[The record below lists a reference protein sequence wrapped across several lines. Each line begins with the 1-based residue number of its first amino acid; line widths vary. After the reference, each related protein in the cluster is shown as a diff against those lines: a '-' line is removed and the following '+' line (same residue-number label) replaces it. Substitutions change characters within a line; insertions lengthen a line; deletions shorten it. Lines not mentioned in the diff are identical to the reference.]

1 MSMMR
6 GTGDQADTL
15 RQMARTAR
23 QGSSPVVSSDV
34 QVGADRQGLR
44 VISVTS
50 GKGGVGK
57 SNVVANLAMALAGIG
72 KRVLI
77 VDADLGVGNL
87 DVLLG
92 LSPQYNLNHV
102 LSGEKSLAEI
112 IVEVTP
118 SIKLIPAGSGVQ
130 EYTSLGQHEKLKLLD
145 ELDMLED
152 DFDIMII
159 DTEAGISEN
168 VTYFTV
174 AAQEI
179 LVVVTPEPTS
189 ITDVYALIKLLATRY
204 SEHHFKVLINMA
216 RDSEDAL
223 EVFRKLA
230 NVAGRF
236 LDISLDYL
244 GCVVRDERLID
255 AVKKQKAVYE
265 LHPDSEAANCFNTL
279 ARRVVE
285 NSRQVKLKGNIQ
297 FFFRRYLESTGGTG
311 S

>member
-1 MSMMR
+1 MSTVK

-15 RQMARTAR
+15 RQMARDAKKNP
-23 QGSSPVVSSDV
+23 QGDA
-34 QVGADRQGLR
+34 ADQRGLTDQRGIR

-57 SNVVANLAMALAGIG
+57 SNVVSNLAIALSAQG
-72 KRVLI
+72 KKVLLI
-77 VDADLGVGNL
+77 DADLGLGNL

-92 LSPQYNLNHV
+92 LSPVYNMNHV
-102 LSGEKSLAEI
+102 LNGEKSLAEI
-112 IVEVTP
+112 LIDGP
-118 SIKLIPAGSGVQ
+118 AGIKIIPAGSGVQ
-130 EYTSLGQHEKLKLLD
+130 EFTSLGQHEKLRLLD
-145 ELDMLED
+145 ELDMLEEQ
-152 DFDIMII
+152 FDILIV

-179 LVVVTPEPTS
+179 IVVVTPEPTS

-204 SEHHFKVLINMA
+204 SEHHFKVLVNMA
-216 RDSEDAL
+216 KDSEDAL

-244 GCVVRDERLID
+244 GCVVKDEKVVE
-255 AVKKQKAVYE
+255 AVKRQKAVTE
-265 LHPDSEAANCFNTL
+265 LFPESEAANCFATL
-279 ARRVVE
+279 AKRVIE
-285 NSRQVKLKGNIQ
+285 NTRQTRLKGNIQ
-297 FFFRRYLESTGGTG
+297 FFFRRFLDHPAGG
-311 S
+311 

>member
-1 MSMMR
+1 MSGAR

-15 RQMARTAR
+15 RQMARSAKLQAQSDAGGQTAS
-23 QGSSPVVSSDV
+23 QSGI
-34 QVGADRQGLR
+34 R
-44 VISVTS
+44 VLSVTS

-57 SNVVANLAMALAGIG
+57 SNVVANLAMALADQG

-77 VDADLGVGNL
+77 LDADLGVGNL

-102 LSGEKSLAEI
+102 LSGERTLAEI
-112 IVEVTP
+112 IVDVNP

-130 EYTSLGQHEKLKLLD
+130 EYTSLGQHEKLRLLN
-145 ELDMLED
+145 ELDLLEEE
-152 DFDIMII
+152 FDIMII

-179 LVVVTPEPTS
+179 IVVVSPEPTS

-204 SEHHFKVLINMA
+204 SEHHFKVLVNMA

-244 GCVVRDERLID
+244 GCVVRDEKLID
-255 AVKKQKAVYE
+255 AVKRQKAVFE
-265 LHPDSEAANCFNTL
+265 LFPNSEAAGCFSTL
-279 ARRVVE
+279 AKRVVE
-285 NSRQVKLKGNIQ
+285 NSRNLKIKGNIQ
-297 FFFRRYLESTGGTG
+297 FFFRRYLDLAGGG
-311 S
+311 DQQ

>member
-1 MSMMR
+1 MSAVR

-15 RQMARTAR
+15 RKMARTAR
-23 QGSSPVVSSDV
+23 SSDKV
-34 QVGADRQGLR
+34 TNTETPLTEQNGIR

-57 SNVVANLAMALAGIG
+57 SNIVANLALALAFYG
-72 KRVLI
+72 KKVLI
-77 VDADLGVGNL
+77 IDADLGVGNL

-102 LSGEKSLAEI
+102 LSGEKSLQEI

-118 SIKLIPAGSGVQ
+118 NIKLIPAGSGVQ
-130 EYTSLGQHEKLKLLD
+130 EYTSLGQHEKLRLLD
-145 ELDMLED
+145 ELDMLEE

-265 LHPDSEAANCFNTL
+265 LYPDSDASNCFTTL
-279 ARRVVE
+279 AKRVIE
-285 NSRQVKLKGNIQ
+285 NSRQSKLKGNIQ
-297 FFFRRYLESTGGTG
+297 FFFRRYLEGAKG
-311 S
+311 SAA

>member
-1 MSMMR
+1 MNAVS

-15 RQMARTAR
+15 RQMARQAR
-23 QGSSPVVSSDV
+23 RDAQPAGQAVQGD
-34 QVGADRQGLR
+34 GGRGIR

-57 SNVVANLAMALAGIG
+57 SNVVSNLAIALSAQG
-72 KRVLI
+72 KKVLI
-77 VDADLGVGNL
+77 IDADLGLGNL

-92 LSPQYNLNHV
+92 LSPAYNLNHV
-102 LSGEKSLAEI
+102 LNGEKSISEI
-112 IVEVTP
+112 MVEGP
-118 SIKLIPAGSGVQ
+118 SGIKIIPAGSGVQ
-130 EYTSLGQHEKLKLLD
+130 EFTSLGQHQKLKLLD
-145 ELDMLED
+145 ELDMLEEQ
-152 DFDIMII
+152 FDIMIV

-179 LVVVTPEPTS
+179 IVVVSPEPTS

-204 SEHHFKVLINMA
+204 SEHHFKVLVNMA
-216 RDSEDAL
+216 KDSEDAL

-244 GCVVRDERLID
+244 GCVVKDDKVVE
-255 AVKKQKAVYE
+255 AVKRQKAVSE
-265 LHPDSEAANCFNTL
+265 LFPDSDAATCFATL
-279 ARRVVE
+279 ARRVIE
-285 NSRQVKLKGNIQ
+285 NTRQTRLKGSIQ
-297 FFFRRYLESTGGTG
+297 FFFSKILG
-311 S
+311 SPSGA

>member
-1 MSMMR
+1 MSTVN

-15 RQMARTAR
+15 RQMARTAKKASQSKSEGAKLVDD
-23 QGSSPVVSSDV
+23 QGI
-34 QVGADRQGLR
+34 R
-44 VISVTS
+44 VIAVTS

-57 SNVVANLAMALAGIG
+57 SNVVANLAMALAAQG
-72 KRVLI
+72 KRILI
-77 VDADLGVGNL
+77 IDADLGVGNM

-102 LSGEKSLAEI
+102 LSGEKSLPEI
-112 IVEVTP
+112 ITDVTP
-118 SIKLIPAGSGVQ
+118 GIKLIPAGSGVQ
-130 EYTSLGQHEKLKLLD
+130 EYTSLGQHEKMRLLD
-145 ELDMLED
+145 ELDMLEEA
-152 DFDIMII
+152 FDIMII

-204 SEHHFKVLINMA
+204 SEHHFKVLVNMA

-255 AVKKQKAVYE
+255 AVKKQKAVFE
-265 LHPDSEAANCFNTL
+265 LYPESEAANCFTTL

-285 NSRQVKLKGNIQ
+285 NVRQTRLKGNIQ
-297 FFFRRYLESTGGTG
+297 FFFRRYLEGPGGSRG
-311 S
+311 

>member
-1 MSMMR
+1 MSAVK

-15 RQMARTAR
+15 RQMARDAKMQHQAENA
-23 QGSSPVVSSDV
+23 QGGLSD
-34 QVGADRQGLR
+34 QQGIR

-57 SNVVANLAMALAGIG
+57 SNVVSNLAIALSAQG
-72 KRVLI
+72 KKVLLI
-77 VDADLGVGNL
+77 DADLGLGNL

-92 LSPQYNLNHV
+92 LSPVYNLNHV
-102 LSGEKSLAEI
+102 LNGEKSLSEI
-112 IVEVTP
+112 LIDGP
-118 SIKLIPAGSGVQ
+118 AGIKIIPAGSGVQ
-130 EYTSLGQHEKLKLLD
+130 EFTSLGQHEKLKLLD
-145 ELDMLED
+145 ELDMLEEQ
-152 DFDIMII
+152 FDIMIV

-179 LVVVTPEPTS
+179 IVVVTPEPTS

-204 SEHHFKVLINMA
+204 SEHHFKVLVNMA
-216 RDSEDAL
+216 KDSEDAL

-244 GCVVRDERLID
+244 GCVVKDDKVVE
-255 AVKKQKAVYE
+255 AVKRQKAVTE
-265 LHPDSEAANCFNTL
+265 LFPDSEAATCFATL
-279 ARRVVE
+279 AKRVIE
-285 NSRQVKLKGNIQ
+285 NTRKTRLKGNIQ
-297 FFFRRYLESTGGTG
+297 FFFRRFLDHPAGG
-311 S
+311 

>member
-1 MSMMR
+1 MSTVP

-15 RQMARTAR
+15 RQMARTAKSKQNSDAAAAGGLTAQ
-23 QGSSPVVSSDV
+23 QGI
-34 QVGADRQGLR
+34 R

-57 SNVVANLAMALAGIG
+57 SNVVSNLAIALSAQG
-72 KRVLI
+72 KKVLLI
-77 VDADLGVGNL
+77 DADLGLGNL

-92 LSPQYNLNHV
+92 LSPVYNLNHV
-102 LSGEKSLAEI
+102 LNGDKSVLDILIDGPAG
-112 IVEVTP
+112 
-118 SIKLIPAGSGVQ
+118 IKIIPAGTGVQ
-130 EYTSLGQHEKLKLLD
+130 ELTSLGQHEKLKLLD
-145 ELDMLED
+145 ELDMLEEQ
-152 DFDIMII
+152 FDILII

-179 LVVVTPEPTS
+179 FVVVTPEPTS
-189 ITDVYALIKLLATRY
+189 ITDAYALIKLLATRY
-204 SEHHFKVLINMA
+204 SEHHFKVLVNMA
-216 RDSEDAL
+216 KDSEDAL

-244 GCVVRDERLID
+244 GCVVKDEKVVD
-255 AVKKQKAVYE
+255 AVKRQKAVTE
-265 LHPDSEAANCFNTL
+265 LFPDSEAAQCFNTI
-279 ARRVVE
+279 AKRVIE
-285 NSRQVKLKGNIQ
+285 NKLQSRVKGNIQ
-297 FFFRRYLESTGGTG
+297 FFFRRMLDAGG

>member
-1 MSMMR
+1 MSTVT

-15 RQMARTAR
+15 RQMARQNRINA
-23 QGSSPVVSSDV
+23 PSDPSKPFA
-34 QVGADRQGLR
+34 ADEDNDRGIR

-57 SNVVANLAMALAGIG
+57 SNVVSNLAMALSAQG
-72 KRVLI
+72 KQVLI
-77 VDADLGVGNL
+77 IDADLGLGNL

-92 LSPQYNLNHV
+92 LSPMYNLNNV
-102 LSGEKSLAEI
+102 FNGEKSISEI
-112 IVEVTP
+112 IIEGP
-118 SIKLIPAGSGVQ
+118 AGIKVIPAGSGVQ
-130 EYTSLGQHEKLKLLD
+130 EVTSLSQHDRLRLLD
-145 ELDMLED
+145 ELDMLEEK
-152 DFDIMII
+152 FDIMIV

-179 LVVVTPEPTS
+179 IVVVSPEPTS

-204 SEHHFKVLINMA
+204 SEHHFKVLVNMA
-216 RDSEDAL
+216 KDSEDAL

-244 GCVVRDERLID
+244 GCVVKDEKVVE
-255 AVKKQKAVYE
+255 AVKRQRAVYDLFPE
-265 LHPDSEAANCFNTL
+265 SEAATCFTTL
-279 ARRVVE
+279 ARRVIE
-285 NSRQVKLKGNIQ
+285 NTHQTRLKGNIQ
-297 FFFRRYLESTGGTG
+297 FFFRRFLDNPAGG
-311 S
+311 

>member
-1 MSMMR
+1 MSTVP

-15 RQMARTAR
+15 RQMARTAKNNQKSEAAAVGGLTDQ
-23 QGSSPVVSSDV
+23 QGI
-34 QVGADRQGLR
+34 R

-57 SNVVANLAMALAGIG
+57 SNVVSNLAIALSAQG
-72 KRVLI
+72 KKVLLI
-77 VDADLGVGNL
+77 DADLGLGNL

-92 LSPQYNLNHV
+92 LSPVYNLNHV
-102 LSGEKSLAEI
+102 LNGDKSVLDILIDGPAG
-112 IVEVTP
+112 
-118 SIKLIPAGSGVQ
+118 IKIIPAGTGVQ
-130 EYTSLGQHEKLKLLD
+130 ELTSLGQHEKLKLLD
-145 ELDMLED
+145 ELDMLEEQ
-152 DFDIMII
+152 FDILII

-179 LVVVTPEPTS
+179 FVVVTPEPTS
-189 ITDVYALIKLLATRY
+189 ITDAYALIKLLATRY
-204 SEHHFKVLINMA
+204 SEHHFKVLVNMA
-216 RDSEDAL
+216 KDSEDAL

-244 GCVVRDERLID
+244 GCVVKDEKVVD
-255 AVKKQKAVYE
+255 AVKRQKAVTE
-265 LHPDSEAANCFNTL
+265 LFPDSEAAQCFTTI
-279 ARRVVE
+279 AKRVIE
-285 NSRQVKLKGNIQ
+285 NKRQTRVKGNIQ
-297 FFFRRYLESTGGTG
+297 FFFRRMLDAGG

>member
-1 MSMMR
+1 MIP

-15 RQMARTAR
+15 RQMVRKPRKDQQSEAS
-23 QGSSPVVSSDV
+23 QSDEVSD
-34 QVGADRQGLR
+34 QKGIR

-57 SNVVANLAMALAGIG
+57 SNVVSNLAIAMSSLG
-72 KRVLI
+72 KKVLI
-77 VDADLGVGNL
+77 IDADLGLGNL

-92 LSPQYNLNHV
+92 LSPAYNLNHV
-102 LSGEKSLAEI
+102 LNGEKSLCEI
-112 IVEVTP
+112 LIDGP
-118 SIKLIPAGSGVQ
+118 AGIKIIPAGSGVQ
-130 EYTSLGQHEKLKLLD
+130 EFTSLGQHEKLKLLD
-145 ELDMLED
+145 ELDMLEEQ
-152 DFDIMII
+152 FDILIV

-179 LVVVTPEPTS
+179 IVVVTPEPTS

-204 SEHHFKVLINMA
+204 SEHHFKVLVNMA
-216 RDSEDAL
+216 KDSEDAL

-244 GCVVRDERLID
+244 GCVVKDEKVVE
-255 AVKKQKAVYE
+255 AVKRQKAVTE
-265 LHPDSEAANCFNTL
+265 LFPESEAATCFATL
-279 ARRVVE
+279 AKRVVE
-285 NSRQVKLKGNIQ
+285 NTRRTRLKGNIQ
-297 FFFRRYLESTGGTG
+297 FFFRRFLDNPTSD
-311 S
+311 

>member
-1 MSMMR
+1 MSAVK

-15 RQMARTAR
+15 RQLARDAKKSHQAENGTGGLSDQ
-23 QGSSPVVSSDV
+23 QGI
-34 QVGADRQGLR
+34 R

-57 SNVVANLAMALAGIG
+57 SNVVSNLAIALSAQG
-72 KRVLI
+72 KKVLLI
-77 VDADLGVGNL
+77 DADLGLGNL

-92 LSPQYNLNHV
+92 LSPMFNLNHV
-102 LSGEKSLAEI
+102 LNGEKNLSEI
-112 IVEVTP
+112 LIDGP
-118 SIKLIPAGSGVQ
+118 AGIKIIPAGSGIQ
-130 EYTSLGQHEKLKLLD
+130 EFTSLGQHEKLKLLD
-145 ELDMLED
+145 ELDMLEEQ
-152 DFDIMII
+152 FDIMIV

-179 LVVVTPEPTS
+179 IVVVTPEPTS

-204 SEHHFKVLINMA
+204 SEHHFKVLVNMA
-216 RDSEDAL
+216 KDSEDAL

-244 GCVVRDERLID
+244 GCVVKDDKVVE
-255 AVKKQKAVYE
+255 AVKRQKAVTE
-265 LHPDSEAANCFNTL
+265 LFPESEAATCFATL
-279 ARRVVE
+279 AKRVIE
-285 NSRQVKLKGNIQ
+285 NTRKTRLKGNIQ
-297 FFFRRYLESTGGTG
+297 FFFRRFLDNPAGG
-311 S
+311 

>member
-1 MSMMR
+1 MSTVP

-15 RQMARTAR
+15 RQMARTAKNKQNSDAAAAGGMTAQ
-23 QGSSPVVSSDV
+23 QGI
-34 QVGADRQGLR
+34 R

-57 SNVVANLAMALAGIG
+57 SNVVSNLAIALSAQG
-72 KRVLI
+72 KKVLLI
-77 VDADLGVGNL
+77 DADLGLGNL

-92 LSPQYNLNHV
+92 LSPVYNLNHV
-102 LSGEKSLAEI
+102 LNGDKSVLDILIDGPAG
-112 IVEVTP
+112 
-118 SIKLIPAGSGVQ
+118 IKIIPAGTGVQ
-130 EYTSLGQHEKLKLLD
+130 ELTSLGQHEKLKLLD
-145 ELDMLED
+145 ELDMLEEQ
-152 DFDIMII
+152 FDILII

-179 LVVVTPEPTS
+179 FVVVTPEPTS
-189 ITDVYALIKLLATRY
+189 ITDAYALIKLLATRY
-204 SEHHFKVLINMA
+204 SEHHFKVLVNMA
-216 RDSEDAL
+216 KDSEDAL

-244 GCVVRDERLID
+244 GCVVKDEKVVD
-255 AVKKQKAVYE
+255 AVKRQKAVTE
-265 LHPDSEAANCFNTL
+265 LFPDSEAAQCFNTI
-279 ARRVVE
+279 AKRVIE
-285 NSRQVKLKGNIQ
+285 NKLQSRVKGNIQ
-297 FFFRRYLESTGGTG
+297 FFFRRMLDAGG

>member
-1 MSMMR
+1 MSTVT

-15 RQMARTAR
+15 RQMARQAKKGNAQESAKSELVDR
-23 QGSSPVVSSDV
+23 DQGI
-34 QVGADRQGLR
+34 R

-57 SNVVANLAMALAGIG
+57 SNVVSNLAMALSAQG
-72 KRVLI
+72 KKVLI
-77 VDADLGVGNL
+77 IDADLGLGNI

-92 LSPQYNLNHV
+92 LTPLYNLNNV
-102 LSGEKSLAEI
+102 LNGERTISEI
-112 IVEVTP
+112 IVEGP
-118 SIKLIPAGSGVQ
+118 AGIKVIPAGSGVQ
-130 EYTSLGQHEKLKLLD
+130 EFTSLGQHEKLKLLD
-145 ELDMLED
+145 ELDMLEEQ
-152 DFDIMII
+152 FDIMIV

-179 LVVVTPEPTS
+179 IVVVSPEPTS

-204 SEHHFKVLINMA
+204 SEHHFKVLVNMA
-216 RDSEDAL
+216 KDSEDAL

-244 GCVVRDERLID
+244 GCVVKDEKVVE
-255 AVKKQKAVYE
+255 AVKRQRAVYE
-265 LHPDSEAANCFNTL
+265 LFPDSEAAYCFSTL
-279 ARRVVE
+279 AKRVIE
-285 NSRQVKLKGNIQ
+285 NTRQTRLKGNIQ
-297 FFFRRYLESTGGTG
+297 FFFRRFLDNPSGG
-311 S
+311 

>member
-1 MSMMR
+1 MSSAVR

-15 RQMARTAR
+15 RQMARSAR
-23 QGSSPVVSSDV
+23 QNN
-34 QVGADRQGLR
+34 QVAAGTPPLTDQQGIR

-57 SNVVANLAMALAGIG
+57 SNVVANLAMALAAQG
-72 KRVLI
+72 KKVLI
-77 VDADLGVGNL
+77 IDGDLGVGNL

-102 LSGEKSLAEI
+102 LSGEKSLSEI
-112 IVEVTP
+112 IVEVSP

-145 ELDMLED
+145 ELDMLEEE
-152 DFDIMII
+152 FDIMII

-189 ITDVYALIKLLATRY
+189 IDRKSTR
-204 SEHHFKVLINMA
+204 L
-216 RDSEDAL
+216 
-223 EVFRKLA
+223 
-230 NVAGRF
+230 
-236 LDISLDYL
+236 
-244 GCVVRDERLID
+244 
-255 AVKKQKAVYE
+255 
-265 LHPDSEAANCFNTL
+265 
-279 ARRVVE
+279 
-285 NSRQVKLKGNIQ
+285 NS
-297 FFFRRYLESTGGTG
+297 SH
-311 S
+311 

>member
-1 MSMMR
+1 MSVVK

-15 RQMARTAR
+15 RQLARDAKKNHQAENASTGLSDQ
-23 QGSSPVVSSDV
+23 QGI
-34 QVGADRQGLR
+34 R

-57 SNVVANLAMALAGIG
+57 SNVVSNLAIALSAQG
-72 KRVLI
+72 KKVLLI
-77 VDADLGVGNL
+77 DADLGLGNL

-92 LSPQYNLNHV
+92 LSPVYNLNHV
-102 LSGEKSLAEI
+102 LNGEKSLAEI
-112 IVEVTP
+112 LIDGP
-118 SIKLIPAGSGVQ
+118 AGIKIIPAGSGIQ
-130 EYTSLGQHEKLKLLD
+130 EFTSLGQHEKLKLLD
-145 ELDMLED
+145 ELDMLEEQ
-152 DFDIMII
+152 FDIMIV

-179 LVVVTPEPTS
+179 IVVVTPEPTS

-204 SEHHFKVLINMA
+204 SEHHFKVLVNMA
-216 RDSEDAL
+216 KDSEDAL

-244 GCVVRDERLID
+244 GCVVKDEKVVE
-255 AVKKQKAVYE
+255 AVKRQKAVTE
-265 LHPDSEAANCFNTL
+265 LFPESEAATCFATL
-279 ARRVVE
+279 AKRVIE
-285 NSRQVKLKGNIQ
+285 NTRKTRLKGNIQ
-297 FFFRRYLESTGGTG
+297 FFFRRFLDHPAGG
-311 S
+311 